1 MNYRAYP
8 GPPRLCGGMAPLRS
22 AWEPWMS
29 PRHPAELRD
38 PAPVFCTGWHSPGPQ
53 GCIAAPPLCGDT
65 ARLPL
70 PAGMHRGS
78 TALAGIQHGYLRT
91 PTYCILCSA
100 LFTFKQDGDASRLPP
115 LTWGYIVAAS
125 VCFKARISYKI
136 APCQRMR
143 SVPELHHKEPW
154 PPAHGGS
161 GSCNPVYAPTLLQS
175 RSGSLS

>member
-1 MNYRAYP
+1 
-8 GPPRLCGGMAPLRS
+8 MAPRALPGNLGCPPWTPRRTEGQQPQSS
-22 AWEPWMS
+22 AQAGIAQV
-29 PRHPAELRD
+29 RRD
-38 PAPVFCTGWHSPGPQ
+38 ASRLHHSVGIQ
-53 GCIAAPPLCGDT
+53 RGYLCRRGCIVAPLHSQGYST
-65 ARLPL
+65 VTSARPHTVFYAV
-70 PAGMHRGS
+70 PF
-78 TALAGIQHGYLRT
+78 
-91 PTYCILCSA
+91 
-100 LFTFKQDGDASRLPP
+100 FTFKQDGDASRLPP

-161 GSCNPVYAPTLLQS
+161 GSCNPVYSSTLLQT